1 VGFRPALKIAEGSY
15 VLLFHTPRKKWL
27 SKVTAEKKFH
37 THIGIIDISSIIGM
51 EYGSTVRTT
60 EGKIIFLIEPT
71 IHDFIMKSE
80 RKTQILYPK
89 DLGYIAARTGL
100 KNGSKVLEIGT
111 GSGAAATFM
120 ASIVKP
126 DGHVYSFDVNPEFM
140 EMAKRNLEKSDMS
153 NYVTLTKHD
162 PHNGL
167 DIKDA
172 DVALVDLGDPWTVLD
187 QVHDALKGSGAFV
200 AICPTM
206 NQAEKTATELKKS
219 GYVDVDCAELMIRT
233 IEAREGMTRP
243 AMRMIGHTTYLI
255 FARKV
260 KRLELEPESQFTAA
274 DAGGSD
280 VHEEE
285 DGDESNQLQPLED
298 GGGEDNDGIGQ
309 EGSDTDKL

>member
-1 VGFRPALKIAEGSY
+1 LKIQEGSY

-27 SKVTAEKKFH
+27 AKVTHDKKLH
-37 THIGIIDISSIIGM
+37 THLGIIDISATIGM

-60 EGKIIFLIEPT
+60 EGKIVFLIEPT

-80 RKTQILYPK
+80 RRTQIVYPK

-111 GSGAAATFM
+111 GSGALATFM

-126 DGHVYSFDVNPEFM
+126 HGHVHSFDVNPEFM
-140 EMAKRNLEKSDMS
+140 QIARRNLEKAGMDP
-153 NYVTLTKHD
+153 YVTLNLHD
-162 PHNGL
+162 PHRGV
-167 DIKDA
+167 DVKAA
-172 DVALVDLGDPWTVLD
+172 DVAIIDLGDPWTVVD

-206 NQAEKTATELKKS
+206 NQIERTAVELKKA
-219 GYVDVDCAELMIRT
+219 GYADIDCVELMIRN

-243 AMRMIGHTTYLI
+243 SMRMIGHTTYMV

-260 KRLELEPESQFTAA
+260 QKLLQKPETTI
-274 DAGGSD
+274 
-280 VHEEE
+280 EEE
-285 DGDESNQLQPLED
+285 NVATEEKID
-298 GGGEDNDGIGQ
+298 
-309 EGSDTDKL
+309 